1 MLAEIDGDESIDRG
15 RPVSPDHIGYCRTLE
30 RERRFPPWLGRS
42 RGDRFP
48 RAFIDPASDQRD
60 LAGGE
65 RRPAQ
70 RHRRR
75 HLARDSLH
83 QQTSRRVARA
93 KSRTA
98 AAAFESVGMRGERES
113 PRASLGAVAAQAA
126 IFEKGLPSLQS
137 ERTFRRVSEP
147 GLIVRGIEDNNLAD
161 HA

>member
-1 MLAEIDGDESIDRG
+1 MLGVLVIVGKKTLDECKSLAG
-15 RPVSPDHIGYCRTLE
+15 RPVSPDHIAYCRTLE
-30 RERRFPPWLGRS
+30 RERRFPLWLGRG

-113 PRASLGAVAAQAA
+113 PRASLGAVAAQA
-126 IFEKGLPSLQS
+126 P
-137 ERTFRRVSEP
+137 RRKNRVYV
-147 GLIVRGIEDNNLAD
+147 L
-161 HA
+161 